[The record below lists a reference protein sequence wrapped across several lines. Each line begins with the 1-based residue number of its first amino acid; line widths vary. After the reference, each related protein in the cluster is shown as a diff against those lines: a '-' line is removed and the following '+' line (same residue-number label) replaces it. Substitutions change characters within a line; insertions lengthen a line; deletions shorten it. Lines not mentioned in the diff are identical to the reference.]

1 MSVAMVAVML
11 FGGGEVWEMENQKK
25 KENAPLLS

>member
-25 KENAPLLS
+25 ENASSS